1 MQFTILPK
9 PTLPKGN
16 TSFYQK
22 ESPGRSY
29 QQQQQPNIPLPIV
42 NFYLKRI
49 EINL

>member
-22 ESPGRSY
+22 ESPRRPY
-29 QQQQQPNIPLPIV
+29 QQPPNIPLPV
-42 NFYLKRI
+42 VSLW
-49 EINL
+49 